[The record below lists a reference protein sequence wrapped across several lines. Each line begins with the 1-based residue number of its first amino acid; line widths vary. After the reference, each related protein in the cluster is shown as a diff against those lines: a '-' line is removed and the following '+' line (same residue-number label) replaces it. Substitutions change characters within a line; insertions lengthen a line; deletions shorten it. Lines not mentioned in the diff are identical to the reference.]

1 MLAWTIYLSF
11 IGATWL
17 MCLPKGNARHARAVA
32 LFSALAGL
40 LVALM
45 GAFQFNPDG
54 GVATVVDQTWVP
66 SLGIRYYLAVD
77 GISVTL
83 LVLTG
88 IAAVVGVLF
97 SWNIEHRTKEFFAFY
112 LALIGG
118 VYGVFLSFDLFLLF
132 VFYELAIVPKYFLIA
147 IWGST
152 RKEYGAMKLALY
164 SFVGSAMV
172 LIGLIAA
179 YVVAAANPGNFP
191 FDVPI
196 TGDGTFSLVE
206 LAKYPFPREF
216 QMWAFPLVFV
226 GFAIL
231 AGLWPFHTW
240 APTGHVAA
248 PTAASMLLAGVIMK
262 LGAYG
267 CLRVAMVLFP
277 EGMGEWGFGVIGLQS
292 WRDVF
297 GLLAVI
303 GIVYGAMVALVQKD
317 FKFVIGYSSVSH
329 MGFVLLGL
337 MTLSTIGLSGAV
349 LQMFSH
355 GVIAGLLFAVV
366 GRMVYDRAHTRVL
379 DELEVMRLSKAMPF
393 AAVTFVIAGLA
404 SMGMPGFSGFVAEFQ
419 VLIGAWKAWPT
430 FAVLAGLGILIGV
443 AYTLRVVGKAFFSDN
458 DDVLDR
464 APHEPGRLLS
474 PSLSS
479 ALSGGEGARRAGE
492 EAIPAQQSRTVS
504 TVEYLPQGSDNH
516 STKLEPITIPER
528 IGAVLLIATT
538 LLIGLYPRL
547 LLDLIVPALNS
558 PMFQGLWTVARP

>member
-11 IGATWL
+11 IGAAWL
-17 MCLPKGNARHARAVA
+17 MCLPQGNARQARTVA
-32 LFSALAGL
+32 MFSALAGL
-40 LVALM
+40 LVALA
-45 GAFQFNPDG
+45 GAFQYNPDG
-54 GVATVVDQTWVP
+54 GVATVADQAWVP
-66 SLGIRYYLAVD
+66 SLGIRYHLAVD
-77 GISVTL
+77 GISLTL

-97 SWNIEHRTKEFFAFY
+97 SWNIEHRAREFFAFY

-152 RKEYGAMKLALY
+152 RREYGAMKLALY

-179 YVVAAANPGNFP
+179 YIVAAANPGNFP

-206 LAKYPFPREF
+206 LARFPFPRDF
-216 QMWAFPLVFV
+216 QMWAFPLVFT

-277 EGMGEWGFGVIGLQS
+277 EGMGEWSFEVMGLHS
-292 WRDVF
+292 WRDLF

-379 DELEVMRLSKAMPF
+379 DELEVMRLSKTMPY

-430 FAVLAGLGILIGV
+430 FAVLAGVGILIGV

-458 DDVLDR
+458 NGVLDL
-464 APHEPGRLLS
+464 PHRNQDGVLLTPKPGSQPREREDS
-474 PSLSS
+474 PP
-479 ALSGGEGARRAGE
+479 G
-492 EAIPAQQSRTVS
+492 
-504 TVEYLPQGSDNH
+504 
-516 STKLEPITIPER
+516 LEPITIPER
-528 IGAVLLIATT
+528 IGAALLIATT

-547 LLDLIVPALNS
+547 LLDLIVPALGS
-558 PMFQGLWTVARP
+558 PMFQGLWAAAKP